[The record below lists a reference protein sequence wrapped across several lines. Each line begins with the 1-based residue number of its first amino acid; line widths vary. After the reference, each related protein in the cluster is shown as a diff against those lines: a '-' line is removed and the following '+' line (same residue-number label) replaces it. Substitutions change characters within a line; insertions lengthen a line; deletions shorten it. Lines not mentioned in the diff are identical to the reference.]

1 MEVEAFVY
9 RYLVL
14 SCIRGSFNF
23 FILAVA
29 LHALRSLRSDSDGM
43 IIVHKMRLATI
54 QTACPLWPSS
64 PLSLSY
70 AHSLSVQNSPFLC
83 QLNGSPSP

>member
-1 MEVEAFVY
+1 MEVEAFIY

-14 SCIRGSFNF
+14 SCIRGSFNSL
-23 FILAVA
+23 ILAVA
-29 LHALRSLRSDSDGM
+29 LHALRSFQCGSDGM

-54 QTACPLWPSS
+54 QTACPLWPAS

-70 AHSLSVQNSPFLC
+70 AHSLSVQNSRFLC
-83 QLNGSPSP
+83 QLNALPSP